1 MARDPE
7 LRPRAKAVALYLWS
21 LPDGWE
27 LSVDSIAVATG
38 LDKRT
43 ASAAINDLIE
53 ARWLRRDEFVNQHG
67 RVYEYVYVVHQSRRF
82 STKNDAKNTPPKK
95 NEKKRGGEKDSNP
108 TSCPSGRVVE
118 GPWGLEDPWVV
129 SL

>member
-27 LSVDSIAVATG
+27 LSIDSIAVATG

-43 ASAAINDLIE
+43 AAAAIGDLIA
-53 ARWLRRDEFVNQHG
+53 ARWLRRDEIANQHG
-67 RVYEYVYVVHQSRRF
+67 RVFEYVYVIHQSRRF
-82 STKNDAKNTPPKK
+82 SAKNAAKNTPPKK
-95 NEKKRGGEKDSNP
+95 NEKRGGGDLASNP
-108 TSCPSGRVVE
+108 TTRPSGSVIE
-118 GPWGLEDPWVV
+118 GPWVREDAWGA
-129 SL
+129 